1 MYNPWRVIK
10 GQHPFRMFL
19 LWVMDHPMVCKS
31 PEANVLRHA
40 PRIKVKWL
48 MKLEPS
54 FALESLPL
62 LGPIN
67 QLTRLNLS
75 LEGNS

>member
-10 GQHPFRMFL
+10 GQRPSRMFPP
-19 LWVMDHPMVCKS
+19 WVMDLPIVCKS

-40 PRIKVKWL
+40 QRIKVKWL

-67 QLTRLNLS
+67 QLTRLNLP